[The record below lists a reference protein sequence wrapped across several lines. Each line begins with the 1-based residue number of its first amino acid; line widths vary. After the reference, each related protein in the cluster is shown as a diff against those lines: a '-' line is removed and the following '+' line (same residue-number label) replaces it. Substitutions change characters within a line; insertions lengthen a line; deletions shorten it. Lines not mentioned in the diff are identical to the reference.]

1 MDDYTGKI
9 FVVTGGAQGIGRAI
23 VRYLA
28 HRGASVVVADCA
40 VEAGKE
46 LLATVDTPDRVVLVP
61 TDVGSETAVAHC
73 IAETLATFGGLDG
86 LVNNAGI
93 ANPAR
98 VPVTDLSL
106 DAWEQILRVNLTGS
120 FLMAK
125 HAAPYLAKRRGAMVN
140 IASTRAL
147 QSEPNT
153 EPYSASKGGL
163 MSLTHALAISF
174 AHRIRVNCVLPGW
187 IDVSTMHDPSGP
199 VESSTRPE
207 DHGQHPAGRVGIPE
221 DVAAL
226 VAFLLSDQAGFI
238 TGQSFVVDGG
248 MTRKMIYLE

>member
-1 MDDYTGKI
+1 MDDFTGKI

-23 VRYLA
+23 VHYLV

-40 VEAGKE
+40 VEAGEE
-46 LLATVDTPDRVVLVP
+46 LTATVNTPDRVVFVP
-61 TDVGSETAVAHC
+61 TDVGSETAVQHC
-73 IAETLATFGGLDG
+73 IAETLAAFGGLDG

-98 VPVTDLSL
+98 LPVTDLPL
-106 DAWEQILRVNLTGS
+106 DTWEQILGVNLTGP

-125 HAAPYLAKRRGAMVN
+125 HAAPSLAERRGAIVN

-163 MSLTHALAISF
+163 MSLTHALANSF

-187 IDVSTMHDPSGP
+187 IDVRTIGGP
-199 VESSTRPE
+199 DEGVESPLRPE
-207 DHGQHPAGRVGIPE
+207 DHAQHPAGRVGVPD